1 MSLDIDINIVTTTI
15 DDHISKITS
24 IIYKK
29 NFCIQEIKKLNEKIK
44 EIEILKNSN
53 NTEVLQIKNQLE
65 DKENS
70 LKDNIQLL
78 KTIEKEI
85 KTYKQKSYLEKIIN
99 EISKI
104 ITITDENL
112 NDIQNLRQ
120 YHYHIIDSNK
130 NIYSNFIKL
139 KKELNQIKKLLSQ
152 QIFNNEKIIELVTN
166 DFDLIS
172 KKCENKEEF
181 IEEIKNAS
189 IDINSKYEEAK
200 KNTEKV
206 RNDIKIQRQS
216 FISLFKKLTFD
227 YPHALNMQ
235 KLFKERNQAIEE
247 EKQTKNIAQ
256 LYILIV
262 KFINELDFCKIRQ
275 LINLINNKLII
286 LQKIEK
292 IEQESNLNNIQE
304 IIDEICEL
312 IIVPNKK
319 LLNSITY
326 TRSKLKEQNI
336 HKNEIEELFN
346 TEIKLNNKIVNE
358 LIEKISI
365 SLSQPHE
372 IFNYK
377 KIINF
382 VTEKFDL
389 IIEKCNNK
397 KLLQKANEEAIE
409 AKDEANKTRI
419 IAIETR
425 NETHNIRNEVNK
437 AKVNSA
443 QVFVNLSNPNPKYDN
458 LLEEQI
464 LEEQILDKKLQEKE
478 KVEEEIELLA
488 ETKEYTAQL
497 KIYKVK
503 YINEFNYC
511 RIKELIKELIQKII
525 EEKDKKLSE
534 KFDELKNYVK
544 ENDLTKLNNYVKENN
559 LPEIINIGI
568 EKLNDYITDID
579 KYDKLKLLIY
589 NLILLLIDPIDTKNI
604 QTKFDEIHKI
614 ISTAEENYKKNIKY
628 IIPKIFNIQ
637 EQEEDIE
644 FKEQEYIEYKEDKLE
659 DTVNKLYDSLPERF
673 DKNIEDE
680 INEINRLLQLEIQLE
695 LNVSNYNNTNLLEL
709 EIFNGYKIIKLVE
722 TKLNIISEKCKNKVV
737 EVTEAET
744 EAETKAETEA
754 EKEYAKNIKQIA
766 IHKEKYIKDLDY
778 CKINKLFEEIKT
790 IIKPNLYLF
799 EKEIQKLEILKN
811 NENLT
816 KQTLKIENIEPKF
829 NMREIINNIEESIL
843 KVDVL
848 KHNKKIKYK
857 IYKIKKTLN
866 KAELM
871 KDDYINIKNNI
882 NEIIKYFYFNIL
894 SNYPYYISE
903 ISKIKEKFDN
913 LKELLINSNKNIFS
927 ILWYISNEIQFYE
940 ENESFF
946 KIKILHNIISIL
958 KLFTNK
964 VDYSL
969 HKGPNKFYYNNLFEF
984 YKFKLLDYK
993 VNDNTII
1000 KTIETIDNIISE
1012 LNCLNG
1018 NKSYYDGLKFQ
1029 TLLLSE
1035 KSQER
1040 NEKMCL
1046 ITDSFKELKEFI
1058 EPNFLE
1064 KEIQEI
1070 QKLEIIKPISK
1081 LKINIDMLEIIKDIE
1096 ILIREENVYKQKY
1109 NNLENNKIINNIYN
1123 IKKALND
1130 DELRYI
1136 DIKNYI
1142 NEIINELGCDSLYN
1156 KEFYLDKNVIFC
1168 KIKEKF
1174 VNLKELLII
1183 SNPNVENIINNIKNL
1198 ITIDLQ
1204 NFENNNSKDAYDKLI
1219 KIKEYN
1225 INQFILLIELIKN
1238 NYSSDFINH
1247 NKITIKKYDDI
1258 IITINEIIKK
1268 LNTDCTYIPTYK
1280 MCPFFNEFKELQ
1292 KFIS

>member
-1 MSLDIDINIVTTTI
+1 MSLNINKVTTTI

-24 IIYKK
+24 IIKKK
-29 NFCIQEIKKLNEKIK
+29 NICIEEVKKLNEKIK

-53 NTEVLQIKNQLE
+53 NTEVLQIKDQLE

-70 LKDNIQLL
+70 LKDNIQQL

-99 EISKI
+99 EISTI
-104 ITITDENL
+104 ITITDKNL
-112 NDIQNLRQ
+112 NDIQNLRH
-120 YHYHIIDSNK
+120 YHYHMIDSNK

-172 KKCENKEEF
+172 KKCENKEQF
-181 IEEIKNAS
+181 IEDIKNAS
-189 IDINSKYEEAK
+189 IDAKREYEEAK
-200 KNTEKV
+200 IKTEKV
-206 RNDIKIQRQS
+206 RNEIKIQRQS
-216 FISLFKKLTFD
+216 FISLFRKLALD
-227 YPHALNMQ
+227 YSHAENMQ
-235 KLFKERNQAIEE
+235 KLFKTRNIAIKEE
-247 EKQTKNIAQ
+247 EQTKNIAQ

-286 LQKIEK
+286 LHKIEKIEK

-319 LLNSITY
+319 LLNSITD
-326 TRSKLKEQNI
+326 TKSKLKEQNI

-346 TEIKLNNKIVNE
+346 TEIKLNYKIVNE

-372 IFNYK
+372 IFNYN

-397 KLLQKANEEAIE
+397 KILQQANKEAIE
-409 AKDEANKTRI
+409 AKDKANETRM
-419 IAIETR
+419 IAIKAR
-425 NETHNIRNEVNK
+425 NETHNKRNEVYK
-437 AKVNSA
+437 ARENSA
-443 QVFVNLSNPNPKYDN
+443 KVFVNLSDPNPKYDN
-458 LLEEQI
+458 SISSSTLINEILLEEQR
-464 LEEQILDKKLQEKE
+464 LDEELQEKE

-488 ETKEYTAQL
+488 KTKEYTAQL

-544 ENDLTKLNNYVKENN
+544 ENDLTKLNNYVKENK
-559 LPEIINIGI
+559 LPKIINIGI

-614 ISTAEENYKKNIKY
+614 ISTAEENFKKNIKY
-628 IIPKIFNIQ
+628 IIPEIFNIQ
-637 EQEEDIE
+637 EQEDIE
-644 FKEQEYIEYKEDKLE
+644 FEEQEYIEYKEDKLE
-659 DTVNKLYDSLPERF
+659 DTVNKLYDYLPERF

-680 INEINRLLQLEIQLE
+680 INEINRLLQLELQLE

-737 EVTEAET
+737 EETEAETKAETKAGTEAETKAET

-754 EKEYAKNIKQIA
+754 ETKAEIKYANNIKQIE
-766 IHKEKYIKDLDY
+766 IHKKKYIKDLDY

-829 NMREIINNIEESIL
+829 NMREIINNIEEMIL

-848 KHNKKIKYK
+848 KNNIKIKYK

-1000 KTIETIDNIISE
+1000 KTIETIDNIIYE
-1012 LNCLNG
+1012 LNCING
-1018 NKSYYDGLKFQ
+1018 NKSYFDGLKYQ
-1029 TLLLSE
+1029 TLLYV

-1064 KEIQEI
+1064 NEIQEI
-1070 QKLEIIKPISK
+1070 QKLEKIKPISK
-1081 LKINIDMLEIIKDIE
+1081 LKNNIDMLEIIKDIE
-1096 ILIREENVYKQKY
+1096 ILIREEKY
-1109 NNLENNKIINNIYN
+1109 DNLLNNKIISNIYN
-1123 IKKALND
+1123 IKIALND
-1130 DELRYI
+1130 DDRRYI

-1142 NEIINELGCDSLYN
+1142 TEIINKLGCNSFTNTNIYP
-1156 KEFYLDKNVIFC
+1156 EQNVIIC

-1174 VNLKELLII
+1174 DNLKKLLII
-1183 SNPNVENIINNIKNL
+1183 KNPEVK
-1198 ITIDLQ
+1198 
-1204 NFENNNSKDAYDKLI
+1204 
-1219 KIKEYN
+1219 
-1225 INQFILLIELIKN
+1225 
-1238 NYSSDFINH
+1238 
-1247 NKITIKKYDDI
+1247 
-1258 IITINEIIKK
+1258 
-1268 LNTDCTYIPTYK
+1268 
-1280 MCPFFNEFKELQ
+1280 
-1292 KFIS
+1292 

>member
-1 MSLDIDINIVTTTI
+1 MSLDIDINKVTTTI
-15 DDHISKITS
+15 DDHISKITL
-24 IIYKK
+24 IINKK
-29 NFCIQEIKKLNEKIK
+29 NICIQEVKKLNEKIK

-53 NTEVLQIKNQLE
+53 NTEVLQIKDQLE

-70 LKDNIQLL
+70 LKDNIQQL

-104 ITITDENL
+104 ITITDKNL

-120 YHYHIIDSNK
+120 YHYHMIDSNK

-181 IEEIKNAS
+181 LEEIKNAS
-189 IDINSKYEEAK
+189 IDANSEYEEAK
-200 KNTEKV
+200 KNTEKA
-206 RNDIKIQRQS
+206 RNEIKIHRQS
-216 FISLFKKLTFD
+216 FISLFKKLALD
-227 YPHALNMQ
+227 YSHTLNME
-235 KLFKERNQAIEE
+235 KLFKKRNQAIEE

-326 TRSKLKEQNI
+326 TRSKLKEQNN

-382 VTEKFDL
+382 VTDKFDL
-389 IIEKCNNK
+389 MIKKCNNE
-397 KLLQKANEEAIE
+397 KLLQQANEEAIE
-409 AKDEANKTRI
+409 AKDEANRIRI

-425 NETHNIRNEVNK
+425 NETHNIRNEVYK
-437 AKVNSA
+437 ARGNSA
-443 QVFVNLSNPNPKYDN
+443 KVFVNLSDPNNSISSFTLINDN
-458 LLEEQI
+458 LLEEQR
-464 LEEQILDKKLQEKE
+464 LDNELQEKE
-478 KVEEEIELLA
+478 KVEIELLA

-604 QTKFDEIHKI
+604 QTKFDVIHKI

-659 DTVNKLYDSLPERF
+659 DKVNKLYDSLPERF

-680 INEINRLLQLEIQLE
+680 INEINRLLQLELQLE

-744 EAETKAETEA
+744 KAETEPETEPETEA

-766 IHKEKYIKDLDY
+766 INKEKYIKDLDY

-848 KHNKKIKYK
+848 KHDKKIKYK

-1070 QKLEIIKPISK
+1070 QKLEEIKPISK
-1081 LKINIDMLEIIKDIE
+1081 LKINIDMLKIIKDIE
-1096 ILIREENVYKQKY
+1096 ILIREKNVYEQKY
-1109 NNLENNKIINNIYN
+1109 NNLKNNKIINNIYN

-1130 DELRYI
+1130 DELKYI

-1142 NEIINELGCDSLYN
+1142 DEIINELGCDSLYN
-1156 KEFYLDKNVIFC
+1156 RGLYFDKNVIFC
-1168 KIKEKF
+1168 EIKEKF

-1183 SNPNVENIINNIKNL
+1183 SNPNVE
-1198 ITIDLQ
+1198 
-1204 NFENNNSKDAYDKLI
+1204 
-1219 KIKEYN
+1219 
-1225 INQFILLIELIKN
+1225 IL
-1238 NYSSDFINH
+1238 
-1247 NKITIKKYDDI
+1247 
-1258 IITINEIIKK
+1258 
-1268 LNTDCTYIPTYK
+1268 
-1280 MCPFFNEFKELQ
+1280 
-1292 KFIS
+1292 